1 MELHTIVKAFT
12 GQFLDPLNVAGG
24 QIGAQLDHHIAGI
37 ERKNEI
43 FVSHWSQ
50 SLLSCGR
57 I

>member
-1 MELHTIVKAFT
+1 
-12 GQFLDPLNVAGG
+12 VAGG